1 MSLLRDLNKLGE
13 DLAADADSGFL
24 PVGFERKPVAI
35 VVDVDTR
42 GGTVRVNDT
51 RSPDNRRGVD
61 RGVPWQKRS
70 GSAAPPNLVCDK
82 LEYVAGVAK
91 DAEQRSASKAAGLQR
106 SWVALLR
113 RAGAEIG
120 GRSAD
125 ALTAIADA
133 MADPSALVS
142 AIVEKGIE
150 LPIKPGDAASLLCTF
165 LVDSEDPLRYSEL
178 QDWWATLV
186 STDAAGE
193 DGVCQVTG
201 AVGPIARKFD
211 AVKLPGN
218 QPTLISA
225 NFEAAERY
233 SGSQSTG
240 ARISVSVAKRS
251 HAALNWLLDS
261 DAHHSRMGEAT
272 LVWWV
277 PGSPDDNVFASLIN
291 DPIAEQVQ
299 ALTHG
304 LWAGRSVPLDDHASF
319 RAVLFTV
326 STARVVIRSDQ
337 TVALAQVVRS
347 LGDYFAWHQIPGTNG
362 QPRYFPL
369 RRLAEAATRIGK
381 QGAQMA
387 HVNRLQADLLTC
399 AISGRP
405 VPKHYLGAALR
416 RCHAERTVPDNRA
429 ALISLILRSN
439 AGGSPVDQS
448 DAYRCGQIFAEYEN
462 LQYRA
467 FRPARLNRT
476 IGDTY
481 LSTFMSHPGRV
492 VHVLHKKGQ
501 HHLGKLRRGDQADQ
515 GAAVAIAR
523 RLADLNAGLTY
534 GYPSA
539 LSIEQ
544 QAEFVLGYHSARN
557 QHLNPPTKENTQ

>member
-35 VVDVDTR
+35 VVDIATR
-42 GGTVRVNDT
+42 GGTLRVNDT

-61 RGVPWQKRS
+61 RAVPFDKRQ
-70 GSAAPPNLVCDK
+70 GTAAPPYLICDNLQ
-82 LEYVAGVAK
+82 YVVGLAK
-91 DAEQRSASKAAGLQR
+91 GADAKSAAKAADLQR
-106 SWVALLR
+106 RWVNLLR
-113 RAGAEIG
+113 RAGVEIG

-125 ALTAIADA
+125 ALAAIADA
-133 MADPSALVS
+133 MSEPSALVS
-142 AIVEKGIE
+142 AIAEKGIE
-150 LPIKPGDAASLLCTF
+150 LPVKPDDAASLLCTF
-165 LVDSEDPLRYSEL
+165 LVDGEDPLKFSEL
-178 QDWWATLV
+178 REWWATLV
-186 STDAAGE
+186 EQNAGGL
-193 DGVCQVTG
+193 DGVCQVTDV
-201 AVGPIARKFD
+201 VGPIARKFD
-211 AVKLPGN
+211 AVHLPGGS

-240 ARISVSVAKRS
+240 ARISVAAAKRT

-261 DAHHSRMGEAT
+261 DTHHARLGEAT

-277 PGSPDDNVFASLIN
+277 PDAPDDNLFASLID
-291 DPIAEQVQ
+291 DPSAEHVQ
-299 ALTHG
+299 ALTRG
-304 LWAGRSVPLDDHASF
+304 LWSGRSMPLDDHATF
-319 RAVLFTV
+319 RAVLLTV
-326 STARVVIRSDQ
+326 STGRVVIRSDQ
-337 TVALAQVVRS
+337 TVALSQVVRS
-347 LGDYFAWHQIPGTNG
+347 LGDYFAWHQVPGNG

-381 QGAQMA
+381 QGPQMA

-399 AISGRP
+399 AISGRS

-439 AGGSPVDQS
+439 AGGSPVDRS
-448 DAYRCGQIFAEYEN
+448 DAYRCGQIFAEYEY
-462 LQYRA
+462 LQFKA
-467 FRPARLNRT
+467 LGKINRT
-476 IGDTY
+476 VGDTY
-481 LSTFMSHPGRV
+481 FATAISHPARV
-492 VHVLHKKGQ
+492 IPSLEAKAR
-501 HHLGKLRRGDQADQ
+501 HHLGKLRRDNT
-515 GAAVAIAR
+515 GAQLAIAR
-523 RLADLNAGLTY
+523 RLAELNAGLMD